1 MMKLIQKIAFL
12 FMVIALAP
20 QVAFSQKVQMGQ
32 EYESNARNNKPVLLG
47 IKDGIFYVVRVT
59 GYGNSIYMNLFRS
72 DGKATMGA
80 MILGFSKFSN
90 DAPFNEEKIYYTDN
104 CHYFFEKYDQN
115 LKQIS
120 SKELDVEFN
129 AKKDIFD
136 FVKFGMLGNQLF
148 AISYKFDEGKSEN
161 ILQYHTITDDGD
173 INKSPTVISSY
184 TTTNKY
190 NKGLRDNSFRV
201 LLSPDNKKMAIINA
215 ELEFPKN
222 TTGTKS
228 IEIQLFNEKAEEI
241 SKERFDLP
249 ITEKNVKLEKLK
261 LSNTGDLAALF
272 KKETEDKKKD
282 GPDAEYTLFTYLNST
297 KKLEEF
303 AVKLEGKYTND
314 INFEFDDYNNLQVA
328 GFFSGTNKSSAEGY
342 FYQSINTSNANKQ
355 KEAEAAFTEDF
366 IVAAVGEKKA
376 KKTDELKNF
385 HMRKIIPLKD
395 GRTILIAEKYYII
408 YDDNDFRYN
417 YEDMYVIM
425 LDKTG
430 EYEWVQKVLK
440 YQLTINDGGLYCSFC
455 SIANE
460 NEVILIYNANR
471 DDPDDR
477 MTNTN
482 KATAYQTTVPLDGSK
497 PKTKKLFN
505 AKELETIM
513 VPKIFIQ
520 ESEESLLLYNISG
533 RFYKYGRVK
542 I

>member
-1 MMKLIQKIAFL
+1 MNKIFQKILFL
-12 FMVIALAP
+12 LVIIILYPNLAI
-20 QVAFSQKVQMGQ
+20 SQKIEMGP
-32 EYESNARNNKPVLLG
+32 EYESSARNNKPVLLG

-59 GYGNSIYMNLFRS
+59 GFGNSIYMSLFRS

-80 MILGFSKFSN
+80 MILGFSKFTN

-129 AKKDIFD
+129 AKKDIYD
-136 FVKFGMLGNQLF
+136 FVKFGILGNQLF
-148 AISYKFDEGKSEN
+148 AISYKYDEGKSEN

-173 INKSPTVISSY
+173 INKNPTVISSY

-190 NKGLRDNSFRV
+190 NKGLKDNSYRV

-222 TTGTKS
+222 ASGTKS
-228 IEIQLFNEKAEEI
+228 IEIQFFNEKAEEI

-249 ITEKNVKLEKLK
+249 IAEKNVKLEKLK
-261 LSNTGDLAALF
+261 LSNKGDLVALF
-272 KKETEDKKKD
+272 KKEAEEKKKD
-282 GPDAEYTLFTYLNST
+282 GPDAEYTLFTYLQST

-303 AVKLEGKYTND
+303 AVKIEGKYTND
-314 INFEFDDYNNLQVA
+314 INFEFDDFNDLQVA

-342 FYQSINTSNANKQ
+342 FYQNIKTSDASKQ
-355 KEAEAAFTEDF
+355 KEAEAAFTQDF
-366 IVAAVGEKKA
+366 IVTAVGEKKA
-376 KKTDELKNF
+376 KSADELKNF

-395 GRTILIAEKYYII
+395 GRTILIAEKYYIFFN
-408 YDDNDFRYN
+408 DNQFNYN

-440 YQLTINDGGLYCSFC
+440 FQLTSDDGGLYCSFC

-460 NEVILIYNANR
+460 NEVVLIYNANR
-471 DDPDDR
+471 DYPDDR
-477 MTNTN
+477 MSNTN

-513 VPKIFIQ
+513 VPKIFVQ
-520 ESEESLLLYNISG
+520 ESEERVLLYNIRG

>member
-1 MMKLIQKIAFL
+1 MKIILKTILLLTAIIMAPHAAISQKIE
-12 FMVIALAP
+12 
-20 QVAFSQKVQMGQ
+20 MGP
-32 EYESNARNNKPVLLG
+32 EYESKAKNNKPVLLG
-47 IKDGIFYVVRVT
+47 IKDGVAYVVRVT
-59 GYGNSIYMNLFRS
+59 GYGNTIYNGLFRS
-72 DGKATMGA
+72 DGKAAIGA
-80 MILGFSKFSN
+80 LVLGYSKFSN
-90 DAPFNEEKIYYTDN
+90 DAPFNEEKLYYAEN
-104 CHYFFEKYDQN
+104 CHYFFEKYDDN
-115 LKQIS
+115 MKQIS

-148 AISYKFDEGKSEN
+148 AISYKFDEGKAEN
-161 ILQYHTITDDGD
+161 ILQYHTISDEGV

-190 NKGLRDNSFRV
+190 NKGLKDNSYRV
-201 LLSPDNKKMAIINA
+201 LLSPNNKKMAIINA

-222 TTGTKS
+222 TSGKKS
-228 IEIQLFNEKAEEI
+228 IEIQFFNENSEEV

-272 KKETEDKKKD
+272 KKEPEDKKKD
-282 GPDAEYTLFTYLNST
+282 GPDAEYTLFTYLNSS

-303 AVKLEGKYTND
+303 AVKLDGKYTND
-314 INFEFDDYNNLQVA
+314 INFEFDDFNNLQVA
-328 GFFSGTNKSSAEGY
+328 GFYSGTNKSSAEGY
-342 FYQSINTSNANKQ
+342 FYQSINTSNATKQ
-355 KEAEAAFTEDF
+355 KDAEAGFTQEF
-366 IVAAVGEKKA
+366 IVAAVGAKKA
-376 KKTDELKNF
+376 KNTDELRNF

-395 GRTILIAEKYYII
+395 GRTILLAEKYYII
-408 YDDNDFRYN
+408 YDDNTFKFN

-440 YQLTINDGGLYCSFC
+440 YQYTIGDGGLYCSFC

-460 NEVILIYNANR
+460 SEVVLIYNANR

-482 KATAYQTTVPLDGSK
+482 KATAYQTTVPLDGTK

-513 VPKIFIQ
+513 VPKIYLQ
-520 ESEESLLLYNISG
+520 ESEESLLIYNITG
-533 RFYKYGRVK
+533 RFYKYARVK